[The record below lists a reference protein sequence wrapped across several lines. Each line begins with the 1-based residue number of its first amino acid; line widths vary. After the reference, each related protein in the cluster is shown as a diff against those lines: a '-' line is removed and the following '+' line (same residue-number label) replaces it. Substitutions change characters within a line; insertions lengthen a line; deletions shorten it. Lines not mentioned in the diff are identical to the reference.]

1 MAPALLAASA
11 SCVLGPSRLGLS
23 AGVSAQEQHRDGGAC
38 GRDEARGHDEDQE
51 QVRDLARG
59 ARRSRRG
66 GRHERL
72 GGGRVRLG
80 RRGERGHHRRGSG
93 RGEVLERGQGA
104 ARERRALARVE
115 LADNRLI
122 LSTPLR
128 APRSIDL
135 RQLVSY
141 ERSGRIGHSL
151 ILRYRPADE
160 QGRQDVDNEQFLG
173 LPPLDRQFELE
184 ERLDAAIQ
192 S

>member
-1 MAPALLAASA
+1 MTAANSEALRFQTSRTFQFLYLLPVLLLVALLADLVVGGSA
-11 SCVLGPSRLGLS
+11 PSWPLI
-23 AGVSAQEQHRDGGAC
+23 AGALL
-38 GRDEARGHDEDQE
+38 
-51 QVRDLARG
+51 LA
-59 ARRSRRG
+59 
-66 GRHERL
+66 L
-72 GGGRVRLG
+72 FTVP
-80 RRGERGHHRRGSG
+80 
-93 RGEVLERGQGA
+93 
-104 ARERRALARVE
+104 RALARAE

-184 ERLDAAIQ
+184 ERLDAAVQ